1 MKSCIHIVWNRQSR
15 HLCAIICIN
24 ISETLY
30 LDDIDDKCIAYEIKL
45 PIYGKEEIRPNY
57 YTHPKNGQCLLKF
70 L

>member
-1 MKSCIHIVWNRQSR
+1 MKSCIHVVWNRQSR

-45 PIYGKEEIRPNY
+45 PIYGKEEIRPN
-57 YTHPKNGQCLLKF
+57 
-70 L
+70 